1 MARIARMHAFGGP
14 EVLSLDEMPVRD
26 PGRGEVQIKVGA
38 IGLNRAETMILSGAF
53 GKRPLPSVIG
63 YECAG
68 VIRSIGADVQGFM
81 VGDRVAILPGLPTEY
96 GACAETVLCPA
107 NLLVRTADGQSDVEA
122 AATWMQ
128 FVTAYAIRAY
138 RRIEPGDAVIIT
150 AASSSVGL
158 AAIQLVK
165 ADGGVPIAVTRGR
178 RKVEALKRHGAAHV
192 IVSDEQDVTRTVRE
206 MTGGR
211 GAALAFDA
219 VAGPSFPSI
228 LGALA
233 QGGFAIIYGA
243 LGGEPT
249 QFSAPYAEFLELT
262 IRGFGAQH
270 LIADPNLRREAIV
283 YIREGLADG
292 RLRPVIDRT
301 FAFSEIVKAY
311 RHLLGNEQIGK
322 IVVTV

>member
-1 MARIARMHAFGGP
+1 MHAFGGP
-14 EVLSLDEMPVRD
+14 EVLSLDEVTVRD
-26 PGRGEVQIKVGA
+26 PGPGEVQIEVGA

-53 GKRPLPSVIG
+53 GQRPLPSNIG

-68 VIRSIGADVQGFM
+68 VIRSTGPGVKGFV
-81 VGDRVAILPGLPTEY
+81 VGDRVAILPGLPMEY
-96 GACAETVLCPA
+96 GACGETVLCPA
-107 NLLVRTADGQSDVEA
+107 DLLVNTPEGQSDLEA

-178 RKVEALKRHGAAHV
+178 GKVEALKRHGAQHV
-192 IVSDEQDVTRTVRE
+192 IVSDEQDVAQAVRE
-206 MTGGR
+206 VTGGR
-211 GAALAFDA
+211 GAAIAFDA
-219 VAGPSFPSI
+219 VAGPSFSSI
-228 LGALA
+228 LSALT
-233 QGGFAIIYGA
+233 QGGFAIVYGA

-249 QFSAPYAEFLELT
+249 QFSAPYVEFLELT
-262 IRGFGAQH
+262 IRGYAANH
-270 LIADPNLRREAIV
+270 LVANPNLRREAIA
-283 YIREGLADG
+283 YIRERLANG
-292 RLRPVIDRT
+292 TFRPVIDRT
-301 FAFSEIVKAY
+301 FALSEIVEAY
-311 RHLLGNEQIGK
+311 GRLLGNQQIGK

>member
-1 MARIARMHAFGGP
+1 MHAFGGP
-14 EVLSLDEMPVRD
+14 EVLSLDEVTVRD
-26 PGRGEVQIKVGA
+26 PGPGEVQIQVGA

-53 GKRPLPSVIG
+53 GQRPLPSHIG

-68 VIRSIGADVQGFM
+68 VIRSMGPGVKGFV
-81 VGDRVAILPGLPTEY
+81 VGDRVAILPGLPMEY
-96 GACAETVLCPA
+96 GACGETVLCPA
-107 NLLVRTADGQSDVEA
+107 DLLVNTPESQSDLEA

-178 RKVEALKRHGAAHV
+178 GKVEALKRHGAQHV
-192 IVSDEQDVTRTVRE
+192 IVSDEQDVAQAVRE
-206 MTGGR
+206 VTGGR
-211 GAALAFDA
+211 GAAIAFDA
-219 VAGPSFPSI
+219 VAGPSFSSI
-228 LGALA
+228 LSALT
-233 QGGFAIIYGA
+233 QGGFAIVYGA

-249 QFSAPYAEFLELT
+249 RFSAPYVEFLELT
-262 IRGFGAQH
+262 IRGYAANH
-270 LIADPNLRREAIV
+270 LVANPNLRREAIA
-283 YIREGLADG
+283 YIRERLANG
-292 RLRPVIDRT
+292 TFRPVIDRT
-301 FAFSEIVKAY
+301 FALSEIVEAY
-311 RHLLGNEQIGK
+311 GRLLGNQQIGK

>member
-1 MARIARMHAFGGP
+1 MHAFGGP
-14 EVLSLDEMPVRD
+14 EVLSLDEITVRD
-26 PGRGEVQIKVGA
+26 PGPGEVQIEVGA

-53 GKRPLPSVIG
+53 SKRPLPSSIG

-68 VIRSIGADVQGFM
+68 VIRSIGTDVHGFR
-81 VGDRVAILPGLPTEY
+81 VGDRVAILPGLPMEY

-107 NLLVRTADGQSDVEA
+107 DLLVTTPDGQSDVEA

-192 IVSDEQDVTRTVRE
+192 IVSDEQDVAQAVRE
-206 MTGGR
+206 ITDGR

-219 VAGPSFPSI
+219 VAGSSFPSI

-233 QGGFAIIYGA
+233 QGGFAIVYGA

-249 QFSAPYAEFLELT
+249 QFSAPYVEFLELT
-262 IRGFGAQH
+262 IRGYGAHH
-270 LIADPNLRREAIV
+270 LVANSNLRREAIA
-283 YIREGLADG
+283 YIRGGLADG

-301 FAFSEIVKAY
+301 FALSEIVEAY

-322 IVVTV
+322 IVVKTNL

>member
-1 MARIARMHAFGGP
+1 MHAFGGP
-14 EVLSLDEMPVRD
+14 EVLSLDEVTVRD
-26 PGRGEVQIKVGA
+26 PGPGEVQIQVGA

-53 GKRPLPSVIG
+53 GQRPLPSHIG

-68 VIRSIGADVQGFM
+68 VIRSMGPGVKGFV
-81 VGDRVAILPGLPTEY
+81 VGDRVAILPGLPMEY
-96 GACAETVLCPA
+96 GACGETVLCPA
-107 NLLVRTADGQSDVEA
+107 DLLVNTPEGQSDLEA

-178 RKVEALKRHGAAHV
+178 GKVEALKRHGAQHV
-192 IVSDEQDVTRTVRE
+192 IVSDEQDVAQAVRE
-206 MTGGR
+206 VTGGR
-211 GAALAFDA
+211 GAAIAFDA
-219 VAGPSFPSI
+219 VAGPSFSSI
-228 LGALA
+228 LSALT
-233 QGGFAIIYGA
+233 QGGFAIVYGA

-249 QFSAPYAEFLELT
+249 RFSAPYVEFLELT
-262 IRGFGAQH
+262 IRGYAANH
-270 LIADPNLRREAIV
+270 LVANPNLRREAIA
-283 YIREGLADG
+283 YIRERLANG
-292 RLRPVIDRT
+292 TFRPVIDRT
-301 FAFSEIVKAY
+301 FALSEIVEAY
-311 RHLLGNEQIGK
+311 GRLLGNQQIGK